1 LSSTNR
7 WYRKDDNSVPPAY
20 ILLSVSTHIPDF
32 LSEDE
37 GKKKVAKNK
46 WWEESQIMQEALSE
60 TAKKVFDKETARQYI
75 QSGNYRFK
83 SI

>member
-1 LSSTNR
+1 
-7 WYRKDDNSVPPAY
+7 
-20 ILLSVSTHIPDF
+20 LSVSTHIPDF

-37 GKKKVAKNK
+37 EKKKIAKNK

-60 TAKKVFDKETARQYI
+60 TAKKVFDKETARKYI
-75 QSGNYRFK
+75 QSGNYRII